1 MSEINNSHINNYG
14 FNTPHIGIK
23 KDDSS
28 KQEPAKEEVQAE
40 QKYAHDTGVLGRS
53 QIHRM
58 RGGNIEKSVD
68 EAVYM
73 AENCPVRTKCSEMI
87 FDNFYQKYL
96 DSGIDEADA
105 YLKALLGE
113 EEFLNLSEAYKK

>member
-1 MSEINNSHINNYG
+1 MSEINNHINNYG
-14 FNTPHIGIK
+14 FNTPHISARK
-23 KDDSS
+23 EHSS
-28 KQEPAKEEVQAE
+28 KQKASGEEAVNE
-40 QKYAHDTGVLGRS
+40 QKYAADTGVLGRS
-53 QIHRM
+53 QVRALN
-58 RGGNIEKSVD
+58 GGNIEKSVD

-73 AENCPVRTKCSEMI
+73 AKNCPVRTKCSEMI

-96 DSGIDEADA
+96 NSDVNEADA